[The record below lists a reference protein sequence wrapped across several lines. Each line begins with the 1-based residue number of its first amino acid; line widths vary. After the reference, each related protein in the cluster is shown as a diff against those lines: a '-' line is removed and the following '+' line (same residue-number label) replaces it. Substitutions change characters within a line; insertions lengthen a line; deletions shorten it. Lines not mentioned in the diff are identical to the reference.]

1 MIENTPVAKHTP
13 EWLEEIA
20 TRLQQSDTLGA
31 DGIAYALEWAAWD
44 VRLLEK
50 RLKTAIEVSAATI
63 VGLKAEI
70 GRLDAEVVRW
80 KKLAHEAGES
90 VEEPEGAW
98 S

>member
-31 DGIAYALEWAAWD
+31 DGVAYALEWAAWD
-44 VRLLEK
+44 IRLMEK
-50 RLKTAIEVSAATI
+50 RIITVIEVSAATI

-70 GRLDAEVVRW
+70 ARLDAEVVRW
-80 KKLAHEAGES
+80 KKLAHEAGEN
-90 VEEPEGAW
+90 VEKPKRAW